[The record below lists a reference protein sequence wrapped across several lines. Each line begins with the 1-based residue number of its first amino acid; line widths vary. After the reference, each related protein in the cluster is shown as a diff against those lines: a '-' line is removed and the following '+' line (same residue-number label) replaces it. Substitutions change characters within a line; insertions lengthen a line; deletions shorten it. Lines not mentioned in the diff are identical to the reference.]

1 MTEPH
6 TESVPE
12 TPPTPRPAPPQ
23 GPAPGVQPPRK
34 YKSRNDVSRAIEQLI
49 GMGLNGT
56 ISPAELKV
64 YQGALKTLADLLPK
78 EGESATIPISD
89 RLKVR
94 LLADPELLEEMSALI
109 PREQLQ
115 NLLGDTR

>member
-1 MTEPH
+1 MTEPN
-6 TESVPE
+6 TAIPE

-23 GPAPGVQPPRK
+23 GPVPGVQTPRK
-34 YKSRNDVSRAIEQLI
+34 YNSRSDVSRAMEQLI

-64 YQGALKTLADLLPK
+64 YQAALKALADLLPK

-115 NLLGDTR
+115 ELLGNSR